1 MSMYFTENLW
11 QTIFVVIF
19 PVTRFPLSKIQN
31 QMKMKHA
38 SHFSSFSPDK
48 TPATPNVYL
57 SFSMSAR
64 PSVLFFSKYFTP
76 FQIFPQ
82 FPFCQLEQ
90 NGKWGEKSPYQL
102 VFLPCN
108 SYIGLLGN
116 STNIAQLQW
125 TRTGWILIVD
135 FVKKNISLTPLKPAP
150 SPVLWNQFPHCC
162 SDWVC
167 WCGGS
172 RDNAAIP
179 LEIMP
184 RRTSCLFR

>member
-1 MSMYFTENLW
+1 MSMHFTENLW
-11 QTIFVVIF
+11 QTLLVVIF

-31 QMKMKHA
+31 QIKMEHA

-135 FVKKNISLTPLKPAP
+135 FVKKKHLSHSFKTRLLPRALESVPPLLLRLSLL
-150 SPVLWNQFPHCC
+150 VRRL
-162 SDWVC
+162 
-167 WCGGS
+167 S
-172 RDNAAIP
+172 R
-179 LEIMP
+179 
-184 RRTSCLFR
+184 